1 MDSYLQ
7 TFWKNVNNL
16 EQQEKKFLVT
26 RNFLTRIFDYIAKIE
41 KDSQALFSMIVRVN
55 FEKKLELSLAILV
68 AYKSL

>member
-1 MDSYLQ
+1 MFIIWSN
-7 TFWKNVNNL
+7 K
-16 EQQEKKFLVT
+16 KKFLVT

-55 FEKKLELSLAILV
+55 FERKLELSLAILV